1 MALKLEG
8 EKMRDERRK
17 KRNEFLKEKLMKN
30 AEVKAKKF
38 QDQRRQDIEE
48 EMKKQNKEIMRQ
60 QYFQDKRRQIQS
72 FRM

>member
-60 QYFQDKRRQIQS
+60 QYFQDKRRQIQN

>member
-17 KRNEFLKEKLMKN
+17 KRNDFLKEKLMKN